1 MSCDVGHKCGLGLV
15 LLWLWC
21 RSAAEALIQTL
32 AWEHPRAVGVAQKK
46 KAKKKKIVNWF
57 QREEAEELSMA
68 RRRSIVAF

>member
-21 RSAAEALIQTL
+21 RSAAAALIRPL
-32 AWEHPRAVGVAQKK
+32 AWENPCAMGAPLKK
-46 KAKKKKIVNWF
+46 KSKKKKIVNWF